1 MPDGATDGEPAAG
14 ARGRSIAETGDK
26 LLDGRVEA
34 QNENAAAPGIP
45 ARDQIVHLFPGL
57 AAHRGELPPL
67 REDAHLV
74 NAIQRAGNGA
84 VVAGDVRGRNHL
96 QEQLMAAGL
105 DRVVQ
110 GTQLRL
116 LLPAEIGRL
125 VGVVAH
131 QALHDLLA
139 RPAREATPDGAA
151 TFELDRS

>member
-1 MPDGATDGEPAAG
+1 
-14 ARGRSIAETGDK
+14 
-26 LLDGRVEA
+26 
-34 QNENAAAPGIP
+34 
-45 ARDQIVHLFPGL
+45 
-57 AAHRGELPPL
+57 
-67 REDAHLV
+67 
-74 NAIQRAGNGA
+74 
-84 VVAGDVRGRNHL
+84 
-96 QEQLMAAGL
+96 MAAGL

-116 LLPAEIGRL
+116 LLRAGIGRL